1 MSDLF
6 SYGLLAAIFVITG
19 LRMFVEKPKKLAET
33 KATQGRS
40 SEGNERFNC

>member
-19 LRMFVEKPKKLAET
+19 LRMFVEKPKKL
-33 KATQGRS
+33 TQTEVLHGQS
-40 SEGNERFNC
+40 KGND